1 MKLLSGNS
9 NKNLSLKI
17 SKFLKNK
24 LINSS
29 IKKFSDGEIYI
40 EIHENI
46 RGNSIFI
53 IQSIS
58 SPANDNLMELLLCI
72 DALKRSSAKNIT
84 AVIPYFGYARQD
96 RKVVPRTSIS
106 AKMVSN
112 LITKAGADRV
122 VTLDLHSGQIQG
134 FFDIPVDN
142 LFATPI
148 FARHIKKR
156 IRSKN
161 LICVAPDVGGTAR
174 ARALGK
180 MLNVGLAIV
189 DKRRPAPGKAEVMN
203 VIGNVSN
210 KTCIIVDDIIDS
222 GGTIVSAAK
231 ILKEKG
237 AKDVHVYVSHG
248 VLSGNA
254 VEKIKKSKIK
264 NLVITDTID
273 NSQKLKKANNIEIL
287 TISNLVGEAIKR
299 ISNSTSVSD
308 LFN

>member
-9 NKNLSLKI
+9 NKPLSKNIAKYLK
-17 SKFLKNK
+17 SKLV
-24 LINSS
+24 NSS
-29 IKKFSDGEIYI
+29 IRNFSDGEIYV
-40 EIHENI
+40 EINENI

-53 IQSIS
+53 IQSVS

-106 AKMVSN
+106 AKLVSN

-122 VTLDLHSGQIQG
+122 VTVDLHAGQIQG

-148 FARHIKKR
+148 FARHVKKKIK
-156 IRSKN
+156 SKKI
-161 LICVAPDVGGTAR
+161 ICVAPDVGGTER
-174 ARALGK
+174 ARSLGK
-180 MLNVGLAIV
+180 LLNVGLAIV
-189 DKRRPAPGKAEVMN
+189 DKRRPKPGQSQVMN
-203 VIGNVSN
+203 VIGDVKG

-222 GGTIVSAAK
+222 GGTIVNAAK
-231 ILKEKG
+231 ALKDRG
-237 AKDVHVYVSHG
+237 AKEVYVYITHG
-248 VLSGNA
+248 VLSGEA
-254 VEKIKKSKIK
+254 VKKIKNSVIK

-273 NSQKLKKANNIEIL
+273 NSDKIKGAKNIEVL
-287 TISNLVGEAIKR
+287 SISGLMGEAIKR

-308 LFN
+308 LFA